1 MSVSSLHLQLQV
13 VGESSGISQ
22 FRCRSDSPRPS
33 EVQEAFIRRESM
45 VSSVPSRQHSTIP
58 ELLTSTSKVV
68 VSTSSLCNVSTLDS
82 SYSQPGCH
90 NRCILY
96 TESTGWGLQSSDG
109 RQAQGLWTPTQ
120 SAFHINAKE
129 LIGSLIFL
137 QCFTKIQNTPIL
149 FRMDNQIAIQC
160 IWHQGSSHSLLLLSI
175 SEELFDLAAA
185 NHLHLT
191 ASYLPGRD
199 NVWADALS
207 HQRASSVELELRDE
221 ALWTWWISSAVLKYT
236 FLFCIPITVFLSSWL
251 APRER
256 RREVQMH
263 FGDSSV
269 RQYQSCWK
277 TFQSFLQDE
286 IIQEISQDVVLRFLC
301 HLFHDKHRTLAT
313 IQTHESALKAPLFYG
328 CNLTLDPRWSDWLHR
343 SFFLQRPPR
352 HRPRQF
358 WSLSKVLNSLALPQ
372 FPVSP
377 SKDQLFRKALILKA
391 LASGMKASQLHAF
404 SRHSAWTVFATN
416 DALVSLAPV
425 PLFLAKNEREGHS
438 LLPFTIPAWFEEG
451 LYHPLCPVAAL
462 RSYLHSTKA
471 APWDNL
477 FVWPHSLSKCS
488 RVHIAQEL
496 CRVIESADPGK
507 CPKGHDVCKMAAS
520 LPFLRS
526 HSLDTTRQGGQWS
539 SASTFIRCYLA
550 TQVDDVPCVE

>member
-68 VSTSSLCNVSTLDS
+68 VSTSSPCNVSTLDS

-129 LIGSLIFL
+129 LI
-137 QCFTKIQNTPIL
+137 
-149 FRMDNQIAIQC
+149 
-160 IWHQGSSHSLLLLSI
+160 
-175 SEELFDLAAA
+175 
-185 NHLHLT
+185 
-191 ASYLPGRD
+191 
-199 NVWADALS
+199 
-207 HQRASSVELELRDE
+207 
-221 ALWTWWISSAVLKYT
+221 
-236 FLFCIPITVFLSSWL
+236 
-251 APRER
+251 
-256 RREVQMH
+256 
-263 FGDSSV
+263 GDSSV

-313 IQTHESALKAPLFYG
+313 IQTHESALKAPLFYD

-358 WSLSKVLNSLALPQ
+358 WSLSKVLNSLAPPQ

-471 APWDNL
+471 APRDNL